1 MVDVFEQV
9 EEELRSDRYKRLA
22 RTWLPVVGA
31 VLGVAL
37 VAALAFWGWD
47 SWQTSKADKASVAY
61 DRGLESLEAGNAT
74 GADAAFIEAAK
85 EGTGAYKAMA
95 LSQRAGI
102 ALVEN
107 RIPEAIAHLDE
118 AARATRDPL
127 LSDTA
132 ALKAAYL
139 AMDSETIEQIEARL
153 EPLVKDG
160 RPFSAFA
167 LEARA
172 MAWLQHGKVAEARK
186 KPVEEID
193 EVARGRVWSGAQA
206 KERGLVDE
214 LGGFQAALDAAAK
227 LGELGDDYVVSY
239 IEKPLTPFEQFV
251 VNMGKSSRTE
261 GLLRVLAPTPLMIDR
276 ETLATAERELAW
288 LDGKGRSPFRAVAH
302 CLCAY

>member
-22 RTWLPVVGA
+22 RTWLPVGGV
-31 VLGVAL
+31 VLLVAL
-37 VAALAFWGWD
+37 IAALSFWGWD
-47 SWQTSKADKASVAY
+47 NWQTSKADKASVAY

-74 GADAAFIEAAK
+74 GADAAFIQAAK
-85 EGTGAYKAMA
+85 EGNGAYKAMA

-167 LEARA
+167 REARA
-172 MAWLQHGKVAEARK
+172 MAWLQHGKVAEAREALVLIK
-186 KPVEEID
+186 NGLDTPDIITQRADLTISAID
-193 EVARGRVWSGAQA
+193 SG
-206 KERGLVDE
+206 
-214 LGGFQAALDAAAK
+214 GGAPTRANGGAAAGPSN
-227 LGELGDDYVVSY
+227 LAAIVRAQGA
-239 IEKPLTPFEQFV
+239 IPAAPPAPPAPPAPATPA
-251 VNMGKSSRTE
+251 R
-261 GLLRVLAPTPLMIDR
+261 P
-276 ETLATAERELAW
+276 
-288 LDGKGRSPFRAVAH
+288 
-302 CLCAY
+302 